1 METLAAIEA
10 RAARRKGGRKA
21 LEALLP
27 QPRPPAELRRLR
39 SEEIFEEM
47 CRAVFRS
54 GFVWN
59 IVAHKW
65 PGIRAALHAFDPVAC
80 AYLSDEALEALL
92 SDRRMIRHRAKVL
105 SVRDNAAFL
114 LSVEQDYGS
123 AAAWLADWPES
134 DIVGLQLNLKKHGS
148 RLGGRT
154 GQFFLRALGKDT
166 FCLTRD
172 VVGALVRQG
181 VIDREPASQRAF
193 RDVQAAFNEW
203 RAESARPLC
212 QISRILAC
220 SIDG

>member
-27 QPRPPAELRRLR
+27 QPRPPAELRRLG
-39 SEEIFEEM
+39 SDEILEEM

-54 GFVWN
+54 GFVWQ

-65 PGIRAALHAFDPVAC
+65 PGMREALHAFDPVAC
-80 AYLSDEALEALL
+80 AYLSDEAVEALL
-92 SDRRMIRHRAKVL
+92 SDGRVIRHLRKLL
-105 SVRDNAAFL
+105 SVRDNAALL
-114 LSVEQDYGS
+114 LSLEQEHGS

-134 DIVGLQLNLKKHGS
+134 DLVGLLLALKKRGS

-154 GQFFLRALGKDT
+154 GQFFLRAIGKDT

-172 VVGALVRQG
+172 VVGALVQQG
-181 VIDREPASQRAF
+181 VIDREPASQRAL
-193 RDVQAAFNEW
+193 REVQAAFNQW
-203 RAESARPLC
+203 RAESGRPLC